1 MARVVIGLKKL
12 RQWSRKSNNKTKGK
26 IMSNEIV
33 KVFEDQVVRIHD
45 RNGEPWFVA
54 KDVCGVLGLVNPTEA
69 LRALDDD
76 EKNTLRI
83 TEGIRRGNPEINII
97 SESGLYK
104 LVMRSRK
111 PAAKKFVKWVT
122 SEVLPAIRRNGA
134 YVHEAAKYED
144 VLRAVLE
151 AQDRHV
157 GQVIQQ
163 NVELKAEVRYLKLF
177 EPHGEPGDVSDITG
191 LPKINWQRGRWT
203 SGRGRSYQVILK
215 AIQTELPGLFESMPL
230 RAPALASAGV

>member
-1 MARVVIGLKKL
+1 
-12 RQWSRKSNNKTKGK
+12 
-26 IMSNEIV
+26 MSNEIV
-33 KVFEDQVVRIHD
+33 KLYQENPIRIIE

-54 KDVCGVLGLVNPTEA
+54 KDVCKVLELDMASGARGLDP
-69 LRALDDD
+69 D
-76 EKNTLRI
+76 EKGLHIMQT
-83 TEGIRRGNPEINII
+83 RGGEQKIQIV
-97 SESGLYK
+97 SEAGLYSII
-104 LVMRSRK
+104 LRSRK
-111 PAAKKFVKWVT
+111 PEAKAFKRWIT
-122 SEVLPAIRRNGA
+122 HEILPSIRRNGA

-191 LPKINWQRGRWT
+191 LPKINW
-203 SGRGRSYQVILK
+203 
-215 AIQTELPGLFESMPL
+215 
-230 RAPALASAGV
+230 

>member
-12 RQWSRKSNNKTKGK
+12 RQWNRKSNNKTKGK

-33 KVFEDQVVRIHD
+33 KVYQENPIRIIE

-54 KDVCGVLGLVNPTEA
+54 KDVCKILELDLASGARGLDP
-69 LRALDDD
+69 D
-76 EKNTLRI
+76 EKALHIMQTLGGDQKI
-83 TEGIRRGNPEINII
+83 QVV
-97 SESGLYK
+97 SEPGLYS
-104 LVMRSRK
+104 LILRSRK
-111 PAAKKFVKWVT
+111 PEAKAFKRWIT
-122 SEVLPAIRRNGA
+122 HEILPAIRRNGA
-134 YVHEAAKYED
+134 YVHETAKYED

-230 RAPALASAGV
+230 RAPALVSASV

>member
-1 MARVVIGLKKL
+1 
-12 RQWSRKSNNKTKGK
+12 
-26 IMSNEIV
+26 MSNEIV
-33 KVFEDQVVRIHD
+33 KLYQENPIRIIE

-54 KDVCGVLGLVNPTEA
+54 KDVCKVLELDMASGARGLDP
-69 LRALDDD
+69 D
-76 EKNTLRI
+76 EKGLHIMQT
-83 TEGIRRGNPEINII
+83 RGGEQKIQIV
-97 SESGLYK
+97 SEAGLYSII
-104 LVMRSRK
+104 LRSRK
-111 PAAKKFVKWVT
+111 PEAKAFKRWIT
-122 SEVLPAIRRNGA
+122 HEILPSIRRNGA

-215 AIQTELPGLFESMPL
+215 AIQTELPDLFENMPL
-230 RAPALASAGV
+230 RAPALAANNCPGGY

>member
-1 MARVVIGLKKL
+1 
-12 RQWSRKSNNKTKGK
+12 
-26 IMSNEIV
+26 MSNEIV
-33 KVFEDQVVRIHD
+33 KLYQENPIRIIE

-54 KDVCGVLGLVNPTEA
+54 KDVCKVLELDMASGARGLDP
-69 LRALDDD
+69 D
-76 EKNTLRI
+76 EKGLHIMQT
-83 TEGIRRGNPEINII
+83 RGGEQKIQIVSEAWLYSII
-97 SESGLYK
+97 L
-104 LVMRSRK
+104 RSRK
-111 PAAKKFVKWVT
+111 PEAKAFKRWIT
-122 SEVLPAIRRNGA
+122 HEILPSIRRNGA

-215 AIQTELPGLFESMPL
+215 AIQTELPGLFENMPL
-230 RAPALASAGV
+230 RAPALAANNCPGGY